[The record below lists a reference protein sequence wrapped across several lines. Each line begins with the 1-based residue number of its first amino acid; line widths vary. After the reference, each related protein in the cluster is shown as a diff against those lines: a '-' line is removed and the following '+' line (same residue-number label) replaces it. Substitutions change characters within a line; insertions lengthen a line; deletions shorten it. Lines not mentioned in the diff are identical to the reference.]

1 MKDVIIIGAGPGG
14 YETALRAAK
23 QGLSVLL
30 IEKDKLGGTC
40 LQRGCIPTKAYY
52 QSAAVLRQ
60 LKQQDDYGISGNFT
74 FRFENTYRRK
84 EKIVADLTQGIAF
97 LLKKHNVELIYGEA
111 KLVSAN
117 EVAVGDEVYRGN
129 NIIIATGSIPAVF
142 PDWNV
147 SAAIT
152 SDELLAMKEVPRKL
166 AIIGGGVVGVE
177 FASIFNAFGSEV
189 EIFELAETI
198 LPMFDKEIS
207 RRLQSYLKTQGI
219 TIHTAT
225 KVLGLE
231 EKGKIYYRT
240 GGEDKMS
247 VADRILVSVGRV
259 PNVSGLN
266 LEAAGVK
273 YDRRGIRVNSR
284 FQTNVKNIYAI
295 GDVTGKMMLAHAAAY
310 SGYHAVGH
318 ILGEKS
324 RINFGIMPS
333 CVFTFP
339 EVAMVGLTE
348 SECAR
353 YEYRIH
359 KALFRANGKA
369 LTMNDADGFIKIIT
383 VNNKIKGVHVI
394 GPHASDL
401 IHEAVIAMNGNITA
415 NRFAECIHA
424 HPTLGEIYLQALEQ

>member
-74 FRFENTYRRK
+74 FQFENTYRRK

-259 PNVSGLN
+259 P
-266 LEAAGVK
+266 
-273 YDRRGIRVNSR
+273 
-284 FQTNVKNIYAI
+284 
-295 GDVTGKMMLAHAAAY
+295 
-310 SGYHAVGH
+310 
-318 ILGEKS
+318 
-324 RINFGIMPS
+324 
-333 CVFTFP
+333 
-339 EVAMVGLTE
+339 
-348 SECAR
+348 EC
-353 YEYRIH
+353 
-359 KALFRANGKA
+359 FR
-369 LTMNDADGFIKIIT
+369 
-383 VNNKIKGVHVI
+383 
-394 GPHASDL
+394 P
-401 IHEAVIAMNGNITA
+401 
-415 NRFAECIHA
+415 
-424 HPTLGEIYLQALEQ
+424 